1 MAVMISSKPT
11 EEQEQAVVAQWI
23 RLHYPDVIFHSDFG
37 AGAKLTASQAVRQ
50 SRLNGGFRAWPD
62 LFIAQPIY
70 EEVEQWKDIKG
81 YENIYKIS
89 DHARV
94 KRVDSSEEHFIKTQ
108 INQRNNY
115 CYVYLSKGGKVKGYR
130 IHRLVAEHFIDKP
143 IGKNH
148 VNHIDGDKTN
158 NMYSNLEWTTPSSNQ
173 IHRYRVLGKKG
184 GGRPNIRIKCV
195 ETGAI
200 YESIAEAI
208 KRTGIKHIP
217 SVIRGERQT
226 AGGYKWQ
233 KL

>member
-1 MAVMISSKPT
+1 MNESDLQIM
-11 EEQEQAVVAQWI
+11 VADYL
-23 RLHYPDVIFHSDFG
+23 RLQYPDVLFHSDFG
-37 AGAKLTASQAVRQ
+37 SGIKLTIGQAAKQKRQ
-50 SRLNGGFRAWPD
+50 NGGRRSWPD
-62 LFIAQPIY
+62 MFIAEPIY

-94 KRVDSSEEHFIKTQ
+94 KRVNNSEEHFIKTQ

-115 CYVYLSKGGKVKGYR
+115 CYVHLSKGGKVKAYR

-173 IHRYRVLGKKG
+173 IHRYRVLGKEG

-200 YESIAEAI
+200 YKSIAEAAR
-208 KRTGIKHIP
+208 RTGIKHIP

-226 AGGYKWQ
+226 AGGYRWQ